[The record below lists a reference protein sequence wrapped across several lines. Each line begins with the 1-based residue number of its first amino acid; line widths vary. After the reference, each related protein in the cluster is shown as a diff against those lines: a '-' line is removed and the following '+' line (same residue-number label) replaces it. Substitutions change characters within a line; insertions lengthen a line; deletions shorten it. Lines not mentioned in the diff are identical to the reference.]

1 MTGEELECLISTK
14 IRGADSPQKIIQAIS
29 NIFPET
35 DSETEEFTEPIFPLE
50 SEDFEIS
57 LRSENIDEFIEK
69 ITNQR
74 ILDTAMDAMT
84 LNLIGNK
91 TSFYLSRQA
100 ALANKVS
107 FCLKNEDPLG
117 GKIKIELTKND
128 LPLWIED
135 ITWHSG
141 REEIPRFIG
150 DDYTMRKDGVARE
163 WFGKN

>member
-1 MTGEELECLISTK
+1 MADEELECLISTQIK
-14 IRGADSPQKIIQAIS
+14 GADSPQKIIQAIS

-35 DSETEEFTEPIFPLE
+35 DFENEEFTEPEFPLKN
-50 SEDFEIS
+50 DNFEIS
-57 LRSENIDEFIEK
+57 LSCKNIDEFIEK

-74 ILDTAMDAMT
+74 ILDTSMDAMT
-84 LNLIGNK
+84 LNLRGNK
-91 TSFYLSRQA
+91 TWFYLSRQA

-107 FCLKNEDPLG
+107 FCLKNEEPLG
-117 GKIKIELTKND
+117 GKLKIQLTKSD